1 MPNEKKTAIRGAE
14 LNRKRGNKPT
24 GNQHQVMLQIPVAS
38 YNAVK
43 EEADLLGI
51 QVGPYLKSI
60 LLEALREKKIL

>member
-1 MPNEKKTAIRGAE
+1 MPNKKKTVIRGAA
-14 LNRKRGNKPT
+14 LHRKRGNKPM
-24 GNQHQVMLQIPVAS
+24 GDQHQVMLRIPVAS

-51 QVGPYLKSI
+51 QIGPYLKSV

>member
-1 MPNEKKTAIRGAE
+1 MLNKKKTVMRGAA
-14 LNRKRGNKPT
+14 LHRKRGNKPI
-24 GNQHQVMLQIPVAS
+24 GNQHQVMLRIPVAS

-60 LLEALREKKIL
+60 LLEALREKEIL